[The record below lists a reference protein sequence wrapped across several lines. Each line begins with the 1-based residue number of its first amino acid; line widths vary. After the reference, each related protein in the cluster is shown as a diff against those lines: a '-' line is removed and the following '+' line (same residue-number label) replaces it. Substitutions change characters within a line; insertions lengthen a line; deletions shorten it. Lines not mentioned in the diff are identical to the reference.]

1 MMAGTGDM
9 AELEPVSV
17 WLDYGDAGRAKKF
30 LPNLSAIAAA
40 GEHLW
45 TASDEMRTVECLAP
59 HRTGYRLRQQFSL
72 DELFRGL
79 PGAEDGREADI
90 EALDVAD
97 GRLWV
102 CGSHSLT
109 RRSQEKSKSERVDA
123 HIRKR
128 PSRRLF
134 GALPISKDGAAITGP
149 GRALPYG
156 KTGSLRAVLGA
167 KPYIAPFADL
177 PSKENGLDIEGLT
190 LFRKKVYV
198 GMRGPVVD
206 NIAMVAE
213 LRITTGFAID
223 QASVFL
229 HFVDLDGLGARD
241 LTRWKDGILII
252 AGPVSGADGPFAL
265 LHWRPRRTDT
275 IQKPVRLTDLPSG
288 VDHPEAACV
297 VTRHNTE
304 GLLVLCDT
312 SNSKRLKGTQ
322 YRAEWFAL

>member
-1 MMAGTGDM
+1 M
-9 AELEPVSV
+9 AELEPASV
-17 WLDYGDAGRAKKF
+17 WLDYGDAGRAKEF
-30 LPNLSAIAAA
+30 LPNLSAVAAA
-40 GEHLW
+40 GVYLW

-59 HRTGYRLRQQFSL
+59 DRTGYRLRQQFSL

-79 PGAEDGREADI
+79 PGADDGREADI

-97 GRLWV
+97 GRLWI

-109 RRSQEKSKSERVDA
+109 RRSQEKSKPERVDA

-134 GALPISKDGAAITGP
+134 GALPISKDGAVITGP
-149 GRALPYG
+149 GHALPYE
-156 KTGSLRAVLGA
+156 KSGSLRAMLGA
-167 KPYIAPFADL
+167 NPYIAPFADL

-213 LRITTGFAID
+213 LRMPAAFAID
-223 QASVFL
+223 EASVFL
-229 HFVDLDGLGARD
+229 HFVDLDGLGVRD

-265 LHWRPRRTDT
+265 LRWRPRRTDT
-275 IQKPVRLTDLPSG
+275 IQKPERLTDLPSG

-297 VTRHNTE
+297 VKRHNTE

-312 SNSKRLKGTQ
+312 NNPKRVKGTQ